1 MAASQNLILISA
13 PVLPHHNAYTNSEV
27 WLLLLITP
35 PQLRDIQYAVRP
47 LTKLSKLHGVSHFSA
62 SEESLSHCHCGRF
75 IDRHNANTA
84 AEELQLNT
92 EATKFDIDL

>member
-35 PQLRDIQYAVRP
+35 PQLRDIQYAIRP
-47 LTKLSKLHGVSHFSA
+47 STKLSKLHSVSHFSSA
-62 SEESLSHCHCGRF
+62 SEESLGPCHCGRF
-75 IDRHNANTA
+75 IERHSANNTA
-84 AEELQLNT
+84 
-92 EATKFDIDL
+92 ATKFDIDL